1 MGAASVTFPLQVPV
15 GNIIMVPPHKHGW
28 AGHTP
33 EVLESEAGEVQGQE
47 GVEDTKG

>member
-1 MGAASVTFPLQVPV
+1 MGAASVTFPLQELV

-33 EVLESEAGEVQGQE
+33 EVLGSRAGEMQGS
-47 GVEDTKG
+47 GRMS